1 MTGTPGRDAT
11 SPLLGIL
18 CITAAMTLLTVSDA
32 IVRGLTDRLP
42 IMAVVFLRSFVAVLP
57 VLVMLH
63 VQRAWLGLRTPRL
76 AAQLARGA
84 LIIASYT
91 LYLKGL
97 TSGLSFALAVA
108 LVFTSPLFV
117 ALLSPI
123 ALGERVTARRWL
135 GTIIGFAGVLVALQ
149 PGVGSFQ
156 VVSLYCLGSGL
167 CYACSSLLARRL
179 GANEP
184 TSVTSFYTWLM
195 FFLGSMPFA
204 LIGSGSWSFQ
214 DGDLGLLAVVG
225 LIAGSAHF
233 LIIAAYRHAAAA
245 VVAPFEYVAML
256 WGTLFGFLFWDE
268 VPGLANVAGIGL
280 IIAGG
285 LVIVY
290 AERPRRP
297 AGAAAD

>member
-1 MTGTPGRDAT
+1 MTGTPGRDAA

-117 ALLSPI
+117 ALLSPVF
-123 ALGERVTARRWL
+123 LGERVTRWRWL
-135 GTIIGFAGVLVALQ
+135 GTIVGFAGVLVAVQ

-184 TSVTSFYTWLM
+184 TLVTSFYTWLM

-204 LIGSGSWSFQ
+204 LAGSWSLPEA
-214 DGDLGLLAVVG
+214 GDLGLLAFVG

-233 LIIAAYRHAAAA
+233 LIIAAYRHAAAS

-268 VPGLANVAGIGL
+268 VPGLANIAGIAL
-280 IIAGG
+280 IVAGG

-290 AERPRRP
+290 AERSGRP
-297 AGAAAD
+297 A